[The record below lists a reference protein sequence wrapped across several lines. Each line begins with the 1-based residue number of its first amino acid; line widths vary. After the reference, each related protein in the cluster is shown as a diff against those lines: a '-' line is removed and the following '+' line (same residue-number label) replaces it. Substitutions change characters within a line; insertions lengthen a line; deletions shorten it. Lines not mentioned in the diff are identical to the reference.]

1 MEQLHQ
7 SSFERLD
14 QIGTQVREGLV
25 AVFAKQS
32 LDWQVTGAGSLF
44 RVHPHQRVVNTYRD
58 AHLDSD
64 EVALMESFQ
73 HRLLEREVYFS
84 GYGMGCLNLATSDN
98 DIQHLL
104 NAVDDALGVVAAQ

>member
-1 MEQLHQ
+1 M
-7 SSFERLD
+7 
-14 QIGTQVREGLV
+14 REGLV

-98 DIQHLL
+98 DIEHFL

>member
-98 DIQHLL
+98 DSEHLL
-104 NAVDDALGVVAAQ
+104 KAVEDALGVVAAQ